1 MKVKLPVRREILERK
16 TYEPPEEGRWGTI
29 RLDFNE
35 NTAGCSRAVRRALA
49 GLSEKK
55 IAMYPEVLE
64 GTAKLA
70 RHFGVAPEELVLTNG
85 GDDALRV
92 FFDAFVDK
100 GSRIEACR
108 YDEAMR
114 FPLGDVLRALKKKP
128 HVFFLANPNN
138 PTGTLVPLP
147 ELRKILEAAPRTA
160 VVFDEAYADY
170 SGLTMTPWIRKYANL
185 FVARTFS
192 KAAGLASLRLGGV
205 IAQKDS

>member
-16 TYEPPEEGRWGTI
+16 TYEPPEEGRWGKI

-35 NTAGCSRAVRRALA
+35 NTAGCSPAVRRALA

-70 RHFGVAPEELVLTNG
+70 RHFGVVAEELVLTNG

-100 GSRIEACR
+100 GSRILICEPTFPMYRYYGEIYGARIDVCR
-108 YDEAMR
+108 CAFR
-114 FPLGDVLRALKKKP
+114 W
-128 HVFFLANPNN
+128 
-138 PTGTLVPLP
+138 GTCC
-147 ELRKILEAAPRTA
+147 AH
-160 VVFDEAYADY
+160 
-170 SGLTMTPWIRKYANL
+170 
-185 FVARTFS
+185 
-192 KAAGLASLRLGGV
+192 
-205 IAQKDS
+205 